1 MEPCQGHGP
10 PQFPSSSS
18 KISRLVFVLR
28 HIFQCNAALCYGKG
42 WCGCTRRSSVWVNPG
57 IARETAFSKVEKL
70 AQPLYLMSDC
80 PEHTADFLKQELEK
94 ARAASRQPPI
104 DVEVEHCR
112 RFIAKAEKKV
122 AELFAERHSR
132 VQCSDR
138 SEGPPPAFGG
148 RTSSSYEPPGT
159 LRAVTIEIVPRSL
172 R

>member
-1 MEPCQGHGP
+1 MYQKIKRLGQPRDRTSDRLLEGCGVGTAVVSDV
-10 PQFPSSSS
+10 PSPRTYRR
-18 KISRLVFVLR
+18 RL
-28 HIFQCNAALCYGKG
+28 
-42 WCGCTRRSSVWVNPG
+42 
-57 IARETAFSKVEKL
+57 
-70 AQPLYLMSDC
+70 
-80 PEHTADFLKQELEK
+80 LKQELEK

-112 RFIAKAEKKV
+112 MFIAKAEKKV

-132 VQCSDR
+132 VRRTDR